1 MALFYIIILYF
12 YPVANSFSGQI
23 VYNKKPLL
31 AVIVPTLKSD
41 GMHYEVNIKGYPRFY
56 MMWSMLDRFDITNNS
71 PSVPYELVLLI
82 SDLLEEH
89 K

>member
-1 MALFYIIILYF
+1 
-12 YPVANSFSGQI
+12 
-23 VYNKKPLL
+23 
-31 AVIVPTLKSD
+31 
-41 GMHYEVNIKGYPRFY
+41 
-56 MMWSMLDRFDITNNS
+56 MWSMLDRFDITNNS